1 MEGGDGASAWISDR
15 ASAKDG
21 TTQQETEPQKHR
33 ETAPWPGRDQHRSDS
48 PDITY
53 APADTTSFSVK
64 DPTGEGSPTPLGT
77 SSQRPPRHLHDSD
90 SDHNDEYEDDDDDD
104 ADSILDLV
112 NPSQAVYR
120 PHGSSLGDLGGLD
133 DFGVEGIGAERS
145 PDEAVKGVAV
155 KEVGASSRRDVRDGG
170 YGDAKVDDD
179 EDDQVD
185 EEVDLYRAGPQ
196 GAGGKE
202 EVRGWTADGGGV
214 TEALRDVVEL
224 LLWREPLRSGAVS
237 ATLLGF
243 LLALT
248 TWSIVSVLA
257 YGSLAVL
264 SLTLTLR
271 VYRCLLKAVQKS
283 DAPHPFQEYLDKDLA
298 VSPEVARKYSDAS
311 LARVNRTLR
320 ELQRLFLV
328 HDLLDS
334 IKFAVFVWLLTYVGA
349 IFNGLTIVI
358 IVVVGLFTIPVV
370 YEKHQAQI
378 DQYVELIRGHI
389 NGFVAKVQAKIPGSK
404 RKEE

>member
-1 MEGGDGASAWISDR
+1 MSLAARSAME
-15 ASAKDG
+15 
-21 TTQQETEPQKHR
+21 TQLWKTN
-33 ETAPWPGRDQHRSDS
+33 W
-48 PDITY
+48 
-53 APADTTSFSVK
+53 
-64 DPTGEGSPTPLGT
+64 
-77 SSQRPPRHLHDSD
+77 
-90 SDHNDEYEDDDDDD
+90 
-104 ADSILDLV
+104 
-112 NPSQAVYR
+112 
-120 PHGSSLGDLGGLD
+120 
-133 DFGVEGIGAERS
+133 ER
-145 PDEAVKGVAV
+145 
-155 KEVGASSRRDVRDGG
+155 
-170 YGDAKVDDD
+170 
-179 EDDQVD
+179 
-185 EEVDLYRAGPQ
+185 
-196 GAGGKE
+196 
-202 EVRGWTADGGGV
+202 
-214 TEALRDVVEL
+214 VVEL